1 MKVLVISMDTVG
13 EGLAFALRCVKAGHA
28 VRLYLSP
35 KANKTIGDGFK
46 GVEKVKDWLTS
57 VKWAD
62 LILPTGNHEFI
73 PALERARKMGARV
86 FGPSVK
92 SAKLEIDR
100 AAGMKFLEEHGI
112 SCPPFKTF
120 KTLKEAENHVRKTE
134 QRYVFKPMGDADD
147 KSLSYCSKSPAD
159 MVARLQRWQKLGMS
173 LQGECM
179 LQEFIDGIE
188 FAVSRWMGED
198 GFIGKPNENFER
210 KKLLSG
216 DQGPNCGEAGTVL
229 KYVDYSAIGDKV
241 LLPLQKALVKMGHLG
256 DIDVNCIV
264 DKKGEVWP
272 LEFTCRLGWPAF
284 NIMCALHEGDPAQWM
299 ADACDGKDTLKVSPK
314 IAAGVVLAQPDYP
327 YSNLTKKE
335 TDGIP
340 IYGVTDANRKYL
352 SPQSVKVTPMP
363 AMKGEKLTEAPTWT
377 TAGDYLAVVTGTGRS
392 VKQACERAYTT
403 LKELH
408 VPDGMFRDDIG
419 EALEEK
425 IPELQALGF
434 ASEFTYG

>member
-1 MKVLVISMDTVG
+1 MDVVG

-62 LILPTGNHEFI
+62 LILPTGNHDFM
-73 PALERARKMGARV
+73 PALERARKAGAPV

-92 SAKLEIDR
+92 SAKLEVDR
-100 AAGMKFLEEHGI
+100 AAGMKFMEDHGI
-112 SCPPFKTF
+112 ACPPFKTF
-120 KTLKEAENHVRKTE
+120 KSLKEAEAHVRKTE

-159 MVARLQRWQKLGMS
+159 MIARLQRWQKLGMS

-179 LQEFIDGIE
+179 LQEFIEGAE

-229 KYVDYSAIGDKV
+229 KYVDYSPIGDKV
-241 LLPLQKALVKMGHLG
+241 LLPLEKDLVKMGHLG

-264 DKKGEVWP
+264 DKKGEIWP
-272 LEFTCRLGWPAF
+272 LEFTMRLGWPAF

-299 ADACDGKDTLKVSPK
+299 ADACQGKDTLKVSPK

-340 IYGVTDANRKYL
+340 IYGVTETNRKYL
-352 SPQSVKVTPMP
+352 SPQSVKVIPMP
-363 AMKGEKLTEAPTWT
+363 AMKGEKLGEEPTWA

-392 VKQACERAYTT
+392 VKQACERAYAT

-419 EALEEK
+419 EALEKK
-425 IPELQALGF
+425 IPELQAHGL